1 MTYIYYEKKI
11 ELDIKK
17 NLTSLNFYKNKKKKI
32 QEYLLKIKRYI
43 KKYIFLLYKKYL
55 YGIKK
60 YIIKVYINFILML
73 QVAMKK
79 QNFWV
84 TYFKKKIRRKYVIYN
99 RLYSTLEQWKI
110 LESRFKYR
118 IKKKRMLTEQR
129 EENIM
134 CLNIYNIYLK

>member
-1 MTYIYYEKKI
+1 
-11 ELDIKK
+11 
-17 NLTSLNFYKNKKKKI
+17 
-32 QEYLLKIKRYI
+32 
-43 KKYIFLLYKKYL
+43 
-55 YGIKK
+55 
-60 YIIKVYINFILML
+60 ML

>member
-1 MTYIYYEKKI
+1 
-11 ELDIKK
+11 
-17 NLTSLNFYKNKKKKI
+17 
-32 QEYLLKIKRYI
+32 
-43 KKYIFLLYKKYL
+43 
-55 YGIKK
+55 
-60 YIIKVYINFILML
+60 
-73 QVAMKK
+73 MKK